1 MLLEAHDRLVVQL
14 ELTGIDRVLQLRAQ
28 LEPLDHAFVHRR
40 FENPVA
46 PLAVTLGHVHRD
58 VGVPEELGCIRNRDL
73 AVDEADSD
81 ARAREDLLVLD
92 LGWNLQ
98 GLENPRRC
106 IGGLRRIRHALDEDG
121 ELVATE
127 AGDRVG
133 GAHGDQQPPSDLLK
147 HPVSGRVAEAVVDG
161 LEIVEV
167 DEHHGNVGE
176 SGHRVVERLVCQ
188 LLLERLP
195 LAHVTAVEDDAPDVL
210 VMP

>member
-1 MLLEAHDRLVVQL
+1 M
-14 ELTGIDRVLQLRAQ
+14 
-28 LEPLDHAFVHRR
+28 HRR

-81 ARAREDLLVLD
+81 ARAREDLLALD
-92 LGWNLQ
+92 LGRNLQ

-133 GAHGDQQPPSDLLK
+133 GPHGDQQPPSDLLK
-147 HPVSGRVAEAVVDG
+147 HPVSGCVAEAVVDG

-176 SGHRVVERLVCQ
+176 SALRPHQGVLDTIREQRSVGEAGHRVVERLVCQ